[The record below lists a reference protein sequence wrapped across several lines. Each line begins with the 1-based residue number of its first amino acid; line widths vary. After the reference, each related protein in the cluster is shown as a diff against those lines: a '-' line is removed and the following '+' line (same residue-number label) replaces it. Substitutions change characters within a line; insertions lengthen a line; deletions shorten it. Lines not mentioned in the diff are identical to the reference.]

1 MLGLRDYIWE
11 NTRFTV
17 RSSAKHLTMFGL
29 FGVALVKRCAEKKR
43 YQARSR
49 RDRSQMF
56 NLLFERDSYPSR

>member
-29 FGVALVKRCAEKKR
+29 FGIALFKKR
-43 YQARSR
+43 LLVWGLGSLLWARVYA
-49 RDRSQMF
+49 F
-56 NLLFERDSYPSR
+56 